1 VLGSVP
7 HVDTA
12 ALKHT
17 LLLVPLALEHT
28 QAQCRMR
35 HNKHQMASQY
45 LVKRCNG
52 QQYFQ
57 LFKGLIDLGDQSN
70 LASFFSNS
78 VIGLTILE
86 KSGINLR

>member
-45 LVKRCNG
+45 PVEPKLV
-52 QQYFQ
+52 QW
-57 LFKGLIDLGDQSN
+57 
-70 LASFFSNS
+70 LA
-78 VIGLTILE
+78 IL
-86 KSGINLR
+86 SIVQRPH